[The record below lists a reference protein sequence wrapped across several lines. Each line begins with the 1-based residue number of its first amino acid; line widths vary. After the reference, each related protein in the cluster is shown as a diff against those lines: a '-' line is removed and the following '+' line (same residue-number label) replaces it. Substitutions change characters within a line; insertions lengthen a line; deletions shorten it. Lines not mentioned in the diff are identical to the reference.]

1 MKRIR
6 LSEDDYITMFPFARP
21 IEIRREFGEHSH
33 CIAQIRNKYKKLKYD
48 SQFKAL
54 KLFRQEAMKM
64 KPIDISWVAWERRIE
79 KDIAERRET
88 AFAKVHARL
97 NDRKNLYARGESDV
111 G

>member
-1 MKRIR
+1 MKRVR
-6 LSEDDYITMFPFARP
+6 LSDDDYILIFPFAKP

-64 KPIDISWVAWERRIE
+64 KPLDISWGSWERSVER
-79 KDIAERRET
+79 DISERRQA
-88 AFAKVHARL
+88 AFQKVHARL
-97 NDRKNLYARGESDV
+97 EDRISLYAGGGTND
-111 G
+111 